1 MPIPMLERLSFTWQF
16 VVLSFVILIGGM
28 VTIGI
33 WVSSAVE
40 QAVVNRTAGVTALYV
55 DSFVNPLVQG
65 LSEQGELSPAERADL
80 DRLIIGTPLGEQ
92 VVSFKVWSPEGE
104 IVYSPNPELI
114 GRIFAVDGHLL
125 EAFNGEVVS
134 EISDLTEPEN
144 EYERIRWETLIET
157 YAPIRSG
164 GSGAV
169 FAVSEFYQ
177 LPDTLASEIRNAQ
190 IRGWLIV
197 GAATLAMYLLL
208 VGMVRRASTTI
219 RTQRSELLENLDE
232 LREALDE
239 NQRLQAKVSK
249 AAARTTTLNERFL
262 RRVSA
267 DIHDGPA
274 QDVSLG
280 LLRVEGIAE
289 GVDGN
294 GRGSREDVERLR
306 SALDSALTALRA
318 ISHGLRAPSVED
330 LTPREAAKRAVT
342 DYERISGE
350 SITFEALGESFAG
363 SPPVNITVYRVVQE
377 SLANSFKHARSASR
391 RVEVTS
397 TDSQVEILISD
408 TGAGFDLAGV
418 SSGKTLGL
426 VGMRER
432 VELLGGTF
440 TVTTRPGS
448 GTVVQATLPLAA
460 EVLDG

>member
-1 MPIPMLERLSFTWQF
+1 MLEKLSFTWQF

-55 DSFVNPLVQG
+55 DSFVSPLVQG
-65 LSEQGELSPAERADL
+65 LSEGDELSPAERAELDL
-80 DRLIIGTPLGEQ
+80 LITSTPLGEH
-92 VVSFKVWSPEGE
+92 VVAFKIWSPEGE
-104 IVYSPNPELI
+104 IIYSPNPELI
-114 GRIFAVDGHLL
+114 GRTFAVDGHLK

-134 EISDLTEPEN
+134 VISDLTEQEN
-144 EYERIRWETLIET
+144 EYERSRWETLIEP
-157 YAPIRSG
+157 YAPVLSE

-177 LPDTLASEIRNAQ
+177 LPDALEAEIRSAQ

-197 GAATLAMYLLL
+197 GVATLVMYLLL

-219 RTQRSELLENLDE
+219 QIQRSELLENLDE
-232 LREALDE
+232 LREALNE

-274 QDVSLG
+274 QNVSLG

-289 GVDGN
+289 GLDGN
-294 GRGSREDVERLR
+294 GRGSREDVKRLR
-306 SALDSALTALRA
+306 SALDSALTELRA

-342 DYERISGE
+342 DYEGISGE
-350 SITFEALGESFAG
+350 SITFEAPGESFEG

-408 TGAGFDLAGV
+408 TGAGFDLARV
-418 SSGKTLGL
+418 SSGQTLGL

-460 EVLDG
+460 EVMDG